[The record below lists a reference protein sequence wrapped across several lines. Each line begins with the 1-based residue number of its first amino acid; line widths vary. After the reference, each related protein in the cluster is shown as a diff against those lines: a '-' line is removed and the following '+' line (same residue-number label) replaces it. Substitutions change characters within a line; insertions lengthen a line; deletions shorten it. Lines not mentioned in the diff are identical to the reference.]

1 MVTLDSPGIAKHPM
15 PFHRLYQQGDD
26 QPDLSGDPQ
35 FVGVDMRRDPGQL
48 EPGLVSEATNM
59 RFTNGVAE
67 PRKGMRLL
75 AWASLATDGAS
86 PEQIFPFSGI
96 AGAGMF
102 ANPITAENWLV
113 IATTGGVFAAK
124 PGVQSVEVSMPS
136 GEAVPSSVQLI
147 QTYNGLVMLRG
158 ADLAPLYCADIST
171 GFQALPPAANDVA
184 NVAIPASST
193 GIYFQNRLFV
203 VDGRLDATHV
213 DTVFVSDF
221 GTVFDVLE
229 GSLAYNSFKINQG
242 SSDRLQALYK
252 FNDNTLI
259 AAKDSSIYVVTGIA
273 GTNEELAQNAK
284 LDEITTQY
292 GCNAPRSFVQVGSDV
307 WFLAHRRGVVSI
319 RQTEQNK
326 LQGVDVPISRD
337 IDPLVNRINW
347 EFASAATAASH
358 DNRVYFAVPIDG
370 SEVNNAVLVFDTITQ
385 RWAGIDQADTIKV
398 KEWVKIK
405 IAGQMRLCF
414 VSDDGFVVLYEDGFL
429 DQSGSEDGTVT
440 TQSVQTVLIT
450 RGYGADAPGRKR
462 FGQLRCRISTWWPN
476 AAFSALADGINE
488 ERPLG
493 TIADLSRTRYRRP
506 HGRAAWDNTNV
517 NDDFHEPYREDYS
530 VTIPDAGIDPGENGI
545 TLDLHQTIHR
555 GFRVKC
561 HGRFVRLK
569 IVGTQGRIVVNDV
582 VTEGF
587 QTSPRD
593 GAQA

>member
-1 MVTLDSPGIAKHPM
+1 M
-15 PFHRLYQQGDD
+15 PFHRLYLPGDD
-26 QPDLSGDPQ
+26 QPEVSGDPQ
-35 FVGVDMRRDPGQL
+35 FLGIDMRRDPGQL
-48 EPGLVSEATNM
+48 EPGIASEATNM

-67 PRKGMRLL
+67 PRKGTRLL
-75 AWASLATDGAS
+75 AWASMAVDGADPS
-86 PEQIFPFSGI
+86 EIFPFSDI

-113 IATTGGVFAAK
+113 IATTGGVYAAK
-124 PGVQSVEVSMPS
+124 PGIQSVSVSIPS
-136 GEAVPSSVQLI
+136 GESIPSSVQLI

-158 ADLAPLYCADIST
+158 PDLEPLYCSDIGT
-171 GFQALPPAANDVA
+171 GFQALPPAANDPA
-184 NVAIPASST
+184 NVPIPASST

-203 VDGRLDATHV
+203 VDGRLDAAHV

-242 SSDRLQALYK
+242 SSDRLKALYK
-252 FNDNTLI
+252 FNDQTLI
-259 AAKDSSIYVVTGIA
+259 AAKDNSIYVVTGIS
-273 GTNEELAQNAK
+273 GTNEELAQNAS

-292 GCNAPRSFVQVGSDV
+292 GCNAPKSFVQVGSDV
-307 WFLAHRRGVVSI
+307 WFLAHRRGVVSV

-337 IDPLVNRINW
+337 IDPLIDRINW
-347 EFASAATAASH
+347 EYASGATAASH

-370 SEVNNAVLVFDTITQ
+370 SQVNNAVLVFDTITQ
-385 RWAGIDQADTIKV
+385 HWAGIDQGDSIKV

-405 IAGQMRLCF
+405 IAGLIRLCF
-414 VSDDGFVVLYEDGFL
+414 VSEDGFVVLYEDGYL
-429 DQSGSEDGTVT
+429 DQSGSGDGTVT
-440 TQSVQTVLIT
+440 TQSVQTVLVT
-450 RGYGADAPGRKR
+450 RGYGAASPGRKR
-462 FGQLRCRISTWWPN
+462 FGQLRCRISTWWPSSN
-476 AAFSALADGINE
+476 FSALADGINE
-488 ERPLG
+488 ERDLG
-493 TIADLSRTRYRRP
+493 SISNLSRTRYRRP
-506 HGRAAWDNTNV
+506 YGRAAWDATNA
-517 NDDFHEPYREDYS
+517 NDDFHDPYREDYA
-530 VTIPDAGIDPGENGI
+530 VIIPDDGIDPGTNGI
-545 TLDLHQTIHR
+545 TLDLHQTIHK

-569 IVGTQGRIVVNDV
+569 IVGLQGRTVLHDV